1 MTVTV
6 DPTATLD
13 DDMAVELGVH
23 DGVTKTVIRIRK
35 HGTLKFKNKLNDH
48 PLTIHSG
55 ANPHPFLVPGIGGAQ
70 PGFVVPAGQNMTVT
84 VSGTYEVGHQFT
96 YSAKVGDSTPEDPIV
111 IVDRR

>member
-13 DDMAVELGVH
+13 DDLSVELGVH
-23 DGVTKTVIRIRK
+23 NGVTKTVIRIRK
-35 HGTLKFKNKLNDH
+35 NGTLKFKNKLNAD

-55 ANPHPFLVPGIGGAQ
+55 ANPPPFLVPGVGGAQ
-70 PGFVVPAGQNMTVT
+70 AQFVVPAGENMTVT
-84 VSGTYEVGHQFT
+84 VSGAYEIGHQFA